1 MYNSGCWR
9 LFSDYLRC
17 FLAFD
22 CTLSEV
28 KLTIYFQSTKQTC
41 SGVANGSLLFFLS
54 PVTLYNIVTQ
64 GEKINIWGKFFCCS
78 TRSGLGGIN
87 LGKGL
92 GKVFACNSRKS
103 QRITWQNK
111 AGRIGGGCSHETEEF
126 LLFLDLQLKYSRFSA
141 VFFIYD

>member
-64 GEKINIWGKFFCCS
+64 GENSIFGASFFFQTHINKHHSHSYLSSNSHILNEDYCIFIEDGAITS
-78 TRSGLGGIN
+78 SYIN
-87 LGKGL
+87 
-92 GKVFACNSRKS
+92 F
-103 QRITWQNK
+103 
-111 AGRIGGGCSHETEEF
+111 F
-126 LLFLDLQLKYSRFSA
+126 LLAVVQAKGRKVRHVAYSLVLYIA
-141 VFFIYD
+141 DK